1 MNFLI
6 QLLSSIASD
15 IVTGQVEGTSDRMTH
30 KVWWRYPI
38 YFIIV
43 AAALWVAIAS
53 AFLWES
59 ASRPGVSGLLDFARH
74 GGPAWLLSIPVVALL
89 AVIIGS
95 LPVAGRY
102 GLALVFQAAL
112 FWLVLA
118 GMANFQ
124 ADGHS
129 ALNLAAVSSL
139 LVTIPT
145 LLLALITALADA
157 PPVTSPMAYLT
168 MHYMGRVGHLRGLL
182 ASAKRLGWETRGPEG
197 KERALTISGYS
208 RDRRSVRVVSGVSAM
223 GESAPDQ
230 GYWYKVTI
238 SSPRPLPSFEIT
250 RKKLPAHIAARAIT
264 GAVTGGARPLRFYV
278 MPPYGRPLPDG
289 WVERFAR
296 HVATGERFVRARRE
310 SAQLTP
316 GGILYT
322 SFRMMRLPAKSGEI
336 EPLVDWLC
344 GVAGLLEEIAPLV
357 EEVTPYT
364 TGFTSGLPYGQIS
377 NVDPTSRT
385 W

>member
-6 QLLSSIASD
+6 QLLSSIVSD
-15 IVTGQVEGTSDRMTH
+15 IVTGKMESTSDRLTH

-59 ASRPGVSGLLDFARH
+59 ASRPGVVGLLDFVGH
-74 GGPAWLLSIPVVALL
+74 GGPTWLLSIPVVALL
-89 AVIIGS
+89 LVIIGS

-112 FWLVLA
+112 FWLVLV

-129 ALNLAAVSSL
+129 ALNLAAVSSF
-139 LVTIPT
+139 LVTIPAM
-145 LLLALITALADA
+145 LLALITALADA

-197 KERALTISGYS
+197 KARALTISGYS
-208 RDRRSVRVVSGVSAM
+208 QDRHSVRVVSGVSAI
-223 GESAPDQ
+223 GVSTADQ

-238 SSPRPLPSFEIT
+238 SSPRPLPSFGILNG
-250 RKKLPAHIAARAIT
+250 KLSPHIAARAIT
-264 GAVTGGARPLRFYV
+264 GALSNGQRPQWFYV
-278 MPPYGRPLPDG
+278 IPQYGRPLPDG

-296 HVATGERFVRARRE
+296 QVATGERYVRARRE
-310 SAQLTP
+310 SAQLTS

-344 GVAGLLEEIAPLV
+344 GVAALLEEIAPLI

-364 TGFTSGLPYGQIS
+364 AGFTSGLPYGQIS
-377 NVDPTSRT
+377 DVDPTSRM

>member
-6 QLLSSIASD
+6 QLLSSIVSD
-15 IVTGQVEGTSDRMTH
+15 IVTGKVESTSDRLTH

-59 ASRPGVSGLLDFARH
+59 ASRPGVSGLLDFVAH

-89 AVIIGS
+89 LVIIGS

-112 FWLVLA
+112 FWLVLV

-129 ALNLAAVSSL
+129 ALNLAAVSSF
-139 LVTIPT
+139 LVTIPAM
-145 LLLALITALADA
+145 LLALITALADA

-197 KERALTISGYS
+197 KARALTISGYS
-208 RDRRSVRVVSGVSAM
+208 QDCRSVRVVSGVSAI
-223 GESAPDQ
+223 GVSTADQ

-238 SSPRPLPSFEIT
+238 SSPRPLPSFGILNG
-250 RKKLPAHIAARAIT
+250 KLSPHIAARAIT
-264 GAVTGGARPLRFYV
+264 GALSNGQRPQWFYV
-278 MPPYGRPLPDG
+278 IPQYGRPLPDG

-296 HVATGERFVRARRE
+296 QVATGERYVRARRE
-310 SAQLTP
+310 SAQLTS

-344 GVAGLLEEIAPLV
+344 GVAALLEEIAPLI

-364 TGFTSGLPYGQIS
+364 AGFTSGLPYGQIS
-377 NVDPTSRT
+377 DVDPTSRM